1 MDQDLPDDVIDEAIK
16 EGTLSDKI
24 RGVITLFIAHI
35 AGMKGMSDNGL
46 SFVRN
51 R

>member
-1 MDQDLPDDVIDEAIK
+1 MKIYVSVDQDLPDDVIDEAIK

-35 AGMKGMSDNGL
+35 VGIVL
-46 SFVRN
+46 LRN
-51 R
+51 V